1 MFGSILVI
9 DDDPVTCEII
19 GAHLREQGFET
30 AVAHTGEAGIRLIR
44 ETRFDLILLDVVL
57 PDLDGN
63 QLVSEIRSITKIPI
77 IMISTRSSDIDKAI
91 SLGLG
96 SDDYI
101 TKPISGIELIARVR
115 AHLRRNRL
123 YNVTTLPDNTGLIEV
138 GPIRLDTLRRKA
150 WHDGNEIVLTT
161 REFDLLRVFMK
172 NVGLVLTKDQLFN
185 LVWGDDFFD
194 NNTLMVA
201 IRRLRS
207 KIEKDPGN
215 PEILH
220 TVWGTGYRLE
230 WKNKPATS
238 PTN

>member
-44 ETRFDLILLDVVL
+44 ETRFDLLLLDVVL

-123 YNVTTLPDNTGLIEV
+123 YNATSLPNNTGLIEV
-138 GPIRLDTLRRKA
+138 GPIRLDILRRKA
-150 WHDGNEIVLTT
+150 WHDGKEIVLTT

-201 IRRLRS
+201 IRRLRA

-238 PTN
+238 TVT